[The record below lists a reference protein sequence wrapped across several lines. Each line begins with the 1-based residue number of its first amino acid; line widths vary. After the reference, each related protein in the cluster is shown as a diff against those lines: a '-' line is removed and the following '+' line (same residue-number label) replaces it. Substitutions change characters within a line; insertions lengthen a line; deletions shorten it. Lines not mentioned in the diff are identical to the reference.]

1 MKKLFAIILV
11 LALTLVSVGFAEE
24 EALPPMPEEAA
35 VYEGTWVCDR
45 ASIEIIWE
53 EEGFRVFISWGSSA
67 TENAE
72 WEYSCYYHEND
83 RTLVSMPFGYYNAET
98 KTLESMPSGIHR
110 ENVFGEDGEIVTSNI
125 VYEDGEAIFTL
136 DADGHLLWQDAKA
149 DAGKDMI
156 FERVEIPETK

>member
-72 WEYSCYYHEND
+72 WEYSCYY
-83 RTLVSMPFGYYNAET
+83 NAET

-149 DAGKDMI
+149 DAGKDMM

>member
-1 MKKLFAIILV
+1 
-11 LALTLVSVGFAEE
+11 
-24 EALPPMPEEAA
+24 
-35 VYEGTWVCDR
+35 
-45 ASIEIIWE
+45 
-53 EEGFRVFISWGSSA
+53 
-67 TENAE
+67 
-72 WEYSCYYHEND
+72 
-83 RTLVSMPFGYYNAET
+83 
-98 KTLESMPSGIHR
+98 MPSGIHR